1 MDKKGFIF
9 TFDAVLALIPLF
21 LMIAL
26 ISNLSVSGDTS
37 SQVMISQDAQDYL
50 DVLASSQ
57 IKDRRVMDSMVQALK
72 TGQDSGVE
80 EARELAKPVLDN
92 LMAGKSYQLLETSQL
107 NGTIIVSQGD
117 LDSSPRIGSA
127 TVNWENYTFVLY
139 VGQ

>member
-1 MDKKGFIF
+1 
-9 TFDAVLALIPLF
+9 
-21 LMIAL
+21 
-26 ISNLSVSGDTS
+26 
-37 SQVMISQDAQDYL
+37 MISQDAQDYL

-72 TGQDSGVE
+72 SSQDSGVE

-92 LMAGKSYQLLETSQL
+92 LIAGKSYQLLETSQL

-127 TVNWENYTFVLY
+127 TVNWEKYTFVLY